1 MATNENLPPNVIK
14 QLAKELKNLDESPPE
29 GIKVGVNDDDFS
41 TIYADIEGPAG
52 TPYENG
58 LFRMKLLLSSDFPHS
73 PPKGYFLTK
82 IFHPNIATNGDICV
96 NTLKKDW
103 NPSLGLRHVLIVVRC
118 LLIEPF
124 PESALNEQA
133 GKMLLENYE
142 EYARHAR
149 LYTGIHAKS
158 KPKFKSGAISES
170 TTALNFDQSNS
181 SVLNSDQK
189 NKAVSTAIALPSPLA
204 PCTTVTKGGNGQDQ
218 PAIVAPVPETGA
230 GGSVTVAT
238 PAISTPKKEGGTAK
252 VQLDKRKMDARKKS
266 LKRL

>member
-1 MATNENLPPNVIK
+1 MMMIFRSFMLT
-14 QLAKELKNLDESPPE
+14 LKGQAS
-29 GIKVGVNDDDFS
+29 
-41 TIYADIEGPAG
+41 G

-58 LFRMKLLLSSDFPHS
+58 VFRMKLLLSHDFPQS

-133 GKMLLENYE
+133 GKMLLENYD

-149 LYTGIHAKS
+149 LYTGIHAKP
-158 KPKFKSGAISES
+158 KPKFKSGAICES
-170 TTALNFDQSNS
+170 TTALNVDQSNT
-181 SVLNSDQK
+181 SVLNVDQK
-189 NKAVSTAIALPSPLA
+189 NAASGAALSLQSPLA
-204 PCTTVTKGGNGQDQ
+204 LSTTGTKGSSNQEQ
-218 PAIVAPVPETGA
+218 QSTVPTTETGVSGTALVGIA
-230 GGSVTVAT
+230 GTAL
-238 PAISTPKKEGGTAK
+238 KKEGLTK
-252 VQLDKRKMDARKKS
+252 VLADKKKMDARKKS